1 MILKII
7 LRDNKVDDWIKQEH
21 FKVSSILMILKKN
34 LGYKNQDEIIR
45 KTGLDSS
52 FLRIK
57 LCWRNDTEYSELTKI
72 LNGIV
77 KYSIENSIENPAE
90 RYYRRGRNLLNFVA
104 ENGSLV
110 FTPYYEAIDGE
121 GEKSLMFW
129 TLEKTIE
136 RWIKEKF

>member
-1 MILKII
+1 MIYLKII
-7 LRDNKVDDWIKQEH
+7 LRDDKVDDWIKQEH
-21 FKVSSILMILKKN
+21 VKVSSILMILKKN

-45 KTGLDSS
+45 KTGLDSF

-57 LCWRNDTEYSELTKI
+57 LCWRNDTEYSELTQI

-77 KYSIENSIENPAE
+77 KFSIETPAK
-90 RYYRRGRNLLNFVA
+90 RYHYRGRNLLDCVV
-104 ENGSLV
+104 ENGTLV
-110 FTPYYEAIDGE
+110 FIPYYRAIDGE

>member
-1 MILKII
+1 MIYLKIL
-7 LRDNKVDDWIKQEH
+7 LRDDWIKQEH
-21 FKVSSILMILKKN
+21 VKVSSILMILKKN
-34 LGYKNQDEIIR
+34 LGYKNLEEIID

-57 LCWRNDTEYSELTKI
+57 LCWRTDTDYSELCQI

-77 KYSIENSIENPAE
+77 RYSVETPSK
-90 RYYRRGRNLLNFVA
+90 RYYYRGRNLLDYVA

-110 FTPYYEAIDGE
+110 FISYYRAFEEDGQ
-121 GEKSLMFW
+121 KSLMFW

>member
-1 MILKII
+1 MIYLKIL
-7 LRDNKVDDWIKQEH
+7 LRDDKVDNWIKQEH
-21 FKVSSILMILKKN
+21 VKVSSILMILKKN

-57 LCWRNDTEYSELTKI
+57 LCWRTDQDYSELCQI

-77 KYSIENSIENPAE
+77 QFSIETPSER
-90 RYYRRGRNLLNFVA
+90 RYYYRGRNILDYVA
-104 ENGSLV
+104 KNGSLV
-110 FTPYYEAIDGE
+110 FTPYYKAIDGE
-121 GEKSLMFW
+121 SEKSLMFW

-136 RWIKEKF
+136 RCIKEKF

>member
-1 MILKII
+1 MIYLKIL
-7 LRDNKVDDWIKQEH
+7 LRDDKVDDWIKQEH
-21 FKVSSILMILKKN
+21 VKVSSILMILKKN
-34 LGYKNQDEIIR
+34 LGYKNQAEIIR

-57 LCWRNDTEYSELTKI
+57 LCWRNDQDYSELTQI

-77 KYSIENSIENPAE
+77 KFSIETPSK
-90 RYYRRGRNLLNFVA
+90 RYYYNRGRNLLDYVA
-104 ENGSLV
+104 ENGSLI
-110 FTPYYEAIDGE
+110 FIPYYRALDGE
-121 GEKSLMFW
+121 GQKSLMFW

>member
-1 MILKII
+1 MIYLKIL
-7 LRDNKVDDWIKQEH
+7 LRDDKVEKWMESE
-21 FKVSSILMILKKN
+21 KVKISSILIILKKN
-34 LGYKNQDEIIR
+34 LGYKNQEEIIR

-57 LCWRNDTEYSELTKI
+57 LCWRTDSEYFELCQT

-77 KYSIENSIENPAE
+77 EYFTETPSSK
-90 RYYRRGRNLLNFVA
+90 RYYYYRGRTLLDYVA
-104 ENGSLV
+104 KNGTLA
-110 FTPYYEAIDGE
+110 FTPYYKIFEGE
-121 GEKSLMFW
+121 GTKSLLFW

>member
-1 MILKII
+1 MIYLKIL
-7 LRDNKVDDWIKQEH
+7 LRDDKVDDWIKQEH
-21 FKVSSILMILKKN
+21 VKVSSILMILKKN
-34 LGYKNQDEIIR
+34 LGYKNHDEIIK
-45 KTGLDSS
+45 KTGLGSS

-57 LCWRNDTEYSELTKI
+57 LCWRTDTDYSELCRV

-77 KYSIENSIENPAE
+77 RFSIETSAK
-90 RYYRRGRNLLNFVA
+90 RYYYRGRNLLDYVA
-104 ENGSLV
+104 GNGVLI
-110 FTPYYEAIDGE
+110 FTPYYKAIDGE

>member
-1 MILKII
+1 MIYLKIL
-7 LRDNKVDDWIKQEH
+7 LRDDKVDDWIKQEH
-21 FKVSSILMILKKN
+21 VKVSSILMILKKN
-34 LGYKNQDEIIR
+34 LSYKNQDEIIR

-57 LCWRNDTEYSELTKI
+57 LCWRTDTDYSELTQI
-72 LNGIV
+72 LNGIIDYMATG
-77 KYSIENSIENPAE
+77 KRAYF
-90 RYYRRGRNLLNFVA
+90 YRGRCLLDYVA

-110 FTPYYEAIDGE
+110 FIPYYRAIDGE

-129 TLEKTIE
+129 TIEKTIE

>member
-1 MILKII
+1 MIYLKIL
-7 LRDNKVDDWIKQEH
+7 LRDDKVDDWIKQEH
-21 FKVSSILMILKKN
+21 IKVSSILMILKKN

-57 LCWRNDTEYSELTKI
+57 LCWRNDTEYSELTQI

-77 KYSIENSIENPAE
+77 KFSIETPAK
-90 RYYRRGRNLLNFVA
+90 RYYYRGRNLLDYVA

-110 FTPYYEAIDGE
+110 FTPYYKAIDGE